1 MKAIAIYGKGGIG
14 KSTVSAN
21 ISYQWAKQGNRVL
34 HVGCD
39 PKADST
45 LLLTGGERSTPVAA
59 ALLEKKGKTFPLRD
73 AIRVGAQ
80 GVHCIESGGPEP
92 GRGCGGWGIARV
104 LSLLDEDFVLDED
117 YDAVLFDVLGDV
129 VCGGFAAP
137 LRKGFADTVV
147 IVLSEELMAIYAAN
161 NICRAIVR
169 LQRTGVRLAGVVLN
183 RRDNS
188 VPVDTVSALVE
199 RIGTSI
205 IATIPRAPIVGEA
218 EIHRK
223 TISEYAPSSEVTQVF
238 SDLSQRLLSLKRD
251 ELTIPTPLDDEALME
266 FMQAAYSA
274 KVET

>member
-1 MKAIAIYGKGGIG
+1 MVRQFAIYGKGGIG
-14 KSTVSAN
+14 KSTIAGNMSF
-21 ISYQWAKQGNRVL
+21 QWAKQGKRVL

-45 LLLTGGERSTPVAA
+45 LLLTGGERCMPVAK
-59 ALLEKKGKTFPLRD
+59 ALLEKKGSSFPLRE

-80 GVHCIESGGPEP
+80 GIHCIESGGPEP

-104 LSLLDEDFVLDED
+104 LSLLDDLVLDEA
-117 YDAVLFDVLGDV
+117 YEIVLFDVLGDV

-137 LRKGFADTVV
+137 LRRGFADTVV

-188 VPVDTVSALVE
+188 VSTDAVGGLVD
-199 RIGTSI
+199 RIGTSVL
-205 IATIPRAPIVGEA
+205 ATIPRAPVIGEA

-223 TISEYAPSSEVTQVF
+223 TVSEYAPDTEVAGVFATLSE
-238 SDLSQRLLSLKRD
+238 RLLTLKPGD
-251 ELTIPTPLDDEALME
+251 LTVPTPLDDDALMG
-266 FMQAAYSA
+266 FMQATYSTKA
-274 KVET
+274 ES